1 LDYGGFNLITIN
13 EDKLF
18 SIIAERK
25 PRAVALNGPDGLA
38 SKIYDCALKV
48 SDKCNIPTYI
58 IGDSS
63 WGSCDL
69 NTHAAEVLG
78 VDILFN
84 IGHSISMEN
93 FGEKVVM
100 IDAFDDIDFT
110 TVSQLCARQLR
121 ENGFKVISL
130 VTFSQHLQA
139 ISYVK
144 KILEE
149 SGLRVILGG
158 GKGHLNDAQI
168 FGCEFYPAFDVKSLV
183 DGFVVMGQS
192 VFHSASVAISTQK
205 PTFML
210 DPYLN
215 ECQQVNDF
223 AYKMQKKALL
233 SVYKAL
239 DAENIGIIIGLKEGQ
254 FAKIKAIELK
264 KSLEALGKKIQLIA
278 MTDITQDQI
287 RKFTKIDAFIQ
298 VACPRL
304 GTDNHFEKPMLSIPQ
319 ATTLIRL
326 LKKEPVENF
335 MESRHW
341 L

>member
-1 LDYGGFNLITIN
+1 LNHGGPLLIVIN

-18 SIIAERK
+18 SIIDKRK
-25 PRAVALNGPDGLA
+25 PRTVALNGPDGLA
-38 SKIYDCALKV
+38 SKIYDCALKI
-48 SDKCNIPTYI
+48 SERYKIPAYI

-69 NTHAAEVLG
+69 NIHAAEVLG

-84 IGHSISMEN
+84 IGHTISLEN

-100 IDAFDDIDFT
+100 IDAYDDIDFT
-110 TVSQLCARQLR
+110 NVAQICARQLK
-121 ENGFKVISL
+121 EKGFKAVSL
-130 VTFSQHLQA
+130 VTFSQHLKA
-139 ISYVK
+139 ITYVK
-144 KILEE
+144 EILES

-158 GKGHLNDAQI
+158 GKGQLNDAQI
-168 FGCEFYPAFDVKSLV
+168 FGCEFYPAFDVKDVV
-183 DGFVVMGQS
+183 DGFVVIGQS
-192 VFHSASVAISTQK
+192 MFHSASVAISTQK

-210 DPYLN
+210 DPYFN
-215 ECQQVNDF
+215 ECQQVNDI

-233 SVYKAL
+233 SVFKAM
-239 DAENIGIIIGLKEGQ
+239 DADNIGIIIGLKEGQ
-254 FAKIKAIELK
+254 FAKIKALELK
-264 KSLEALGKKIQLIA
+264 KSLESLGKKIQLIA
-278 MTDITQDQI
+278 MTDITHDQVL
-287 RKFTKIDAFIQ
+287 KFAKIDAFIQ